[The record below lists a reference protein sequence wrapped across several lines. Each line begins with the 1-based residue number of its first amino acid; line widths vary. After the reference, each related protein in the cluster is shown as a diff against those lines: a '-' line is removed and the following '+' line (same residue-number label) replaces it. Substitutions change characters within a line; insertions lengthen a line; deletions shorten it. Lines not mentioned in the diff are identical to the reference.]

1 MVKNDLIDRYIYAV
15 TKHMKSAMK
24 KDVAAELET
33 IIQDMLEERC
43 EDVTPTERDIK
54 VILTEL
60 GTPDE
65 LASKYNGETQDLFD
79 WTAILQLICVC
90 IENCDSV
97 HHWRNVTC
105 SNYGS
110 INIAHNLVYSYL

>member
-43 EDVTPTERDIK
+43 EDVT
-54 VILTEL
+54 L
-60 GTPDE
+60 
-65 LASKYNGETQDLFD
+65 S
-79 WTAILQLICVC
+79 LIH
-90 IENCDSV
+90 I
-97 HHWRNVTC
+97 
-105 SNYGS
+105 
-110 INIAHNLVYSYL
+110 

>member
-43 EDVTPTERDIK
+43 EDVTPYQ
-54 VILTEL
+54 
-60 GTPDE
+60 
-65 LASKYNGETQDLFD
+65 S
-79 WTAILQLICVC
+79 
-90 IENCDSV
+90 
-97 HHWRNVTC
+97 C
-105 SNYGS
+105 SNGTG
-110 INIAHNLVYSYL
+110 NPE

>member
-54 VILTEL
+54 V
-60 GTPDE
+60 
-65 LASKYNGETQDLFD
+65 
-79 WTAILQLICVC
+79 V
-90 IENCDSV
+90 
-97 HHWRNVTC
+97 
-105 SNYGS
+105 
-110 INIAHNLVYSYL
+110 

>member
-43 EDVTPTERDIK
+43 EDVIPTERDIK
-54 VILTEL
+54 VEQGSRMGVPQTSIGSGKQYYFWIVAGACFTSWAEQLLILL
-60 GTPDE
+60 
-65 LASKYNGETQDLFD
+65 LS
-79 WTAILQLICVC
+79 
-90 IENCDSV
+90 
-97 HHWRNVTC
+97 
-105 SNYGS
+105 
-110 INIAHNLVYSYL
+110 

>member
-43 EDVTPTERDIK
+43 EDVIPTERDIK
-54 VILTEL
+54 VVLE
-60 GTPDE
+60 E
-65 LASKYNGETQDLFD
+65 NGEQ
-79 WTAILQLICVC
+79 
-90 IENCDSV
+90 
-97 HHWRNVTC
+97 
-105 SNYGS
+105 GS
-110 INIAHNLVYSYL
+110 IMGVPQTSIGSGKQYYFWIVAGACFTSWAEQLLILLLS

>member
-43 EDVTPTERDIK
+43 EDVIPTERDIK
-54 VILTEL
+54 VVLE
-60 GTPDE
+60 E
-65 LASKYNGETQDLFD
+65 NGEQGSRMGVPQTSIGVPQTSIGSGKQYYFWIVAGACFTSWAEQLL
-79 WTAILQLICVC
+79 ILLL
-90 IENCDSV
+90 S
-97 HHWRNVTC
+97 
-105 SNYGS
+105 
-110 INIAHNLVYSYL
+110 

>member
-54 VILTEL
+54 VVLTEL
-60 GTPDE
+60 GTPNE
-65 LASKYNGETQDLFD
+65 LASKYKLFD
-79 WTAILQLICVC
+79 WTAVLQFICVC

-97 HHWRNVTC
+97 HQWRNVTC

-110 INIAHNLVYSYL
+110 INITYNLVYSYL